1 MSIRTRIILAAL
13 AVVAAVTTASVA
25 YTVDHERRAAVARLH
40 NTVREDDRLLQVV
53 TSGPLYDGNVAQLNA
68 ILDSIFANHDV
79 LEVELAETRG
89 DIRLARKRDGAP
101 QRGERIERR
110 VRVLR
115 GPDELGTI
123 RVAYTTANIEQRLAE
138 SRNTVILFSLLLMGA
153 LSILIYVLAAR
164 LTRPIE
170 RLTRAAREIAGGD
183 LERDIDTRGA
193 QELQILGQSFIQMRD
208 AVRDKIADLAEKNR
222 QLLAQIDE
230 RVRTENALRAS
241 EERFAKMFREAPEL
255 MTLVRAADGRF
266 LDVNDEFERQTGYA
280 RAEAIG
286 RTSLEI
292 GLWRSPEQREEML
305 RTLRKNGRVEEWEF
319 QFWRRDG
326 TYRFTLIDAVAVD
339 LAGEPCWLFII
350 RDITERR
357 QAEQALRESEAKIS
371 EAHATL
377 DDAIESAPAAIAV
390 YDATDRL
397 IAFNSRF
404 TAFFAFDPG
413 IVAPGVRFETL
424 VRRFTES
431 GQVARPTR
439 TGEGWLEVRT
449 RTHRDPS
456 SPIEMEL
463 TDGRWLQIT
472 ETRTRSGGIV
482 TVYSDITELKERESE
497 LRRLNEELERKVA
510 ERTADLAAANKEL
523 EAFVYSVS
531 HDLRAPLRG
540 IDGFSHLLVAKY
552 GESLDGEA
560 RELLERVRAAAQRM
574 GRLIADLLEL
584 SRLARSA
591 VRRTDVDLS
600 ELARGV
606 VDELGGEAA
615 GRAVE
620 WHVEPGM
627 RVRADPALLRI
638 ALMNLLGN
646 ALKYTRDASTARIEL
661 GTTRRQGGFAEFFVR
676 DNGAGF
682 DMNYAAR
689 LFQPFQRLHAQ
700 HEFEGTGI
708 GLAIVQRVIAKHGG
722 EIRGDGRPGA
732 GATFYFTLPV

>member
-13 AVVAAVTTASVA
+13 AVVVAVTAASVG
-25 YTVDHERRAAVARLH
+25 YTVDHERRAAVARLQ

-53 TSGPLYDGNVAQLNA
+53 TSGPLYDGNIAQLDA
-68 ILDSIFANHDV
+68 ILDSIFANRDV
-79 LEVELAETRG
+79 IEVTLAETRG
-89 DIRLARKRDGAP
+89 DIRLTRKRESAA

-110 VRVLR
+110 VRVMR
-115 GPDELGTI
+115 GRDELGTL
-123 RVAYTTANIEQRLAE
+123 RVVYTTANIEERLAE
-138 SRNTVILFSLLLMGA
+138 SRNTVIVFSLLLMGA
-153 LSILIYVLAAR
+153 LSVLIYVLAER

-170 RLTRAAREIAGGD
+170 GLTRAAREIAGGD
-183 LERDIDTRGA
+183 LEREIETRGA
-193 QELQILGQSFIQMRD
+193 QELRILGQSFIQMRD
-208 AVRDKIADLAEKNR
+208 AVRDKMVDLAEKNR
-222 QLLAQIDE
+222 QLQEQIDE

-255 MTLVRAADGRF
+255 MTLVRAADGRY
-266 LDVNDEFERQTGYA
+266 LDVNEEFERQTGYT

-286 RTSLEI
+286 RTSLDL
-292 GLWRSPEQREEML
+292 GLWQNAAPRDELL
-305 RTLRKNGRVEEWEF
+305 RTLRKNGKVEEWEY
-319 QFWRRDG
+319 QLRRRDG
-326 TYRFTLIDAVAVD
+326 TLRYALLDAVTVD

-357 QAEQALRESEAKIS
+357 HAEQALRESEAKIS

-390 YDATDRL
+390 YDAEDKL

-404 TAFFAFDPG
+404 RAFFAFDPG
-413 IVAPGVRFETL
+413 VVALGVGFETL

-431 GQVARPTR
+431 GQVARPR
-439 TGEGWLEVRT
+439 RIGEGWLEVRS
-449 RTHRDPS
+449 RSHRDPAG
-456 SPIEMEL
+456 PIAMEL

-472 ETRTRSGGIV
+472 ETRTQSGGIV
-482 TVYSDITELKERESE
+482 TVYSDITELMERESE

-540 IDGFSHLLVAKY
+540 IDGFSHLLMAKC
-552 GESLDGEA
+552 GETLDQEA

-574 GRLIADLLEL
+574 GQLIADLLEL

-591 VRRTDVDLS
+591 VRRADVDLS
-600 ELARGV
+600 ELGRAV
-606 VDELGGEAA
+606 ADELGGEAA

-620 WHVEPGM
+620 WRVEPGM
-627 RVRADPALLRI
+627 KVRADPSLLRI

-646 ALKYTRDASTARIEL
+646 ALKYSRDASPARIEF
-661 GTTRRQGGFAEFFVR
+661 GTSRREGHIVEFFVR

-682 DMNYAAR
+682 DMNYASR

-708 GLAIVQRVIAKHGG
+708 GLATVQRVIAKHGG
-722 EIRGDGRPGA
+722 EIRGEGRPGA